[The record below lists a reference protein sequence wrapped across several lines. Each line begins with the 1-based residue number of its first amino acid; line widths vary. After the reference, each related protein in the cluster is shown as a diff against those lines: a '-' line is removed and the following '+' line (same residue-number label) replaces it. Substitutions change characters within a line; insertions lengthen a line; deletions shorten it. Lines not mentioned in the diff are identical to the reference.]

1 METENLLRMFLSL
14 AFVVGLIGL
23 SAHLLKKFAESEHLS
38 KLSFRRLKIEEQ
50 LYLDS
55 RRKIVLVSKD
65 GEEYMVLLGS
75 NSEQILPIGK
85 KTESA
90 KKEVTEAK
98 KVESEKVHPIKAKK
112 KK

>member
-1 METENLLRMFLSL
+1 MEIESILRMFLSL

-23 SAHLLKKFAESEHLS
+23 SAHLLKKLTESKHLS

-85 KTESA
+85 KPENIPSQSTP
-90 KKEVTEAK
+90 K
-98 KVESEKVHPIKAKK
+98 KVTNKK
-112 KK
+112 TKK